1 MRKVALLFSAL
12 PVLITG
18 CTTLI
23 TLSEA
28 ETKNKIYSGTIRQA
42 DLKCGHGTCFDF
54 PFLLIADTA
63 LLPVTIPWTVFNLA
77 SGDTTSNREGRNNIA
92 TLPLEK

>member
-1 MRKVALLFSAL
+1 MRKVVLLFSAL
-12 PVLITG
+12 PVFVTG

-54 PFLLIADTA
+54 PFSLIADTA

-77 SGDTTSNREGRNNIA
+77 SGDATSNSEDAKMI
-92 TLPLEK
+92 TTPPSQK